1 MVYCPL
7 LAWQYA
13 FDTRSLLVIF
23 RVLFLLSSAMFV
35 EYYIIHELLRQASAG
50 QCVLLS

>member
-23 RVLFLLSSAMFV
+23 KALFLFSSAMFV
-35 EYYIIHELLRQASAG
+35 ECHIAYELLRQASAG
-50 QCVLLS
+50 